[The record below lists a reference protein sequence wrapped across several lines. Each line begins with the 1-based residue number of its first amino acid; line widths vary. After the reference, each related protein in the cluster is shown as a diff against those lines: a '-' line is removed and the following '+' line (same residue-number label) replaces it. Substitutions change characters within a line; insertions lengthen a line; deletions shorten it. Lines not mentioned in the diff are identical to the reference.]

1 MTTNALEHLRL
12 EFLTQPEMELFK
24 RLCAPC
30 IYQGVVQAI
39 ETKEEAISKEISQ
52 LNNKIWNYFSELMNE
67 DCLNSAKPDQ
77 FLPMKNIMNIN
88 LISESMDAQN
98 PLDETSSD

>member
-1 MTTNALEHLRL
+1 
-12 EFLTQPEMELFK
+12 MELFK

-30 IYQGVVQAI
+30 VYQGVVQAI
-39 ETKEEAISKEISQ
+39 ETKEEAISKEISL

-88 LISESMDAQN
+88 LISESMDTQN
-98 PLDETSSD
+98 NPMDESLSD